1 MAKKADSEVAG
12 REDVIARLKGLGTHM
27 LSEIKTEQSPTFETK
42 VRSRSN
48 IFYDENYGVIRLG
61 DKVET
66 RTFLNVAQAR
76 KFMQTIAVASKCKK
90 FLDEDA
96 HTSIRGLFYQLK
108 FSLGQD
114 VEESLFEEQSESNP
128 LVEDLEVALNVK
140 REDLNLSTDRKG
152 VVAGNLVLKDKFGGT
167 TDTIDCGKQ
176 GRSGWMIPSDVDN
189 GMEFVKCDADYVLV
203 VEKDAL
209 WQRLNEDK
217 FWQKEN
223 CILITPKG
231 QSSRG
236 CRRLIRKLANKKLPI
251 YVCSIDA
258 EEPILLQDENGFIR
272 NECIGEYVDGT
283 IDKFGSVGTSF
294 YEKSVAGSERAFEVS
309 EDGKSVLGRT
319 LNVVRHP
326 ISEELVEVTTNCG
339 FSVKAT
345 RSHSVMVFEGYK
357 IIPKSAGELKKG
369 DLLVAPLKVPNNES
383 FRELDCMNLI
393 EREYPALLKK
403 VKKENDRIRFG
414 KSELSFP
421 NKITV
426 TREFARLLG
435 YFVAEGSSGDQVS
448 ISFGAHEK
456 KYIDDVVQ
464 CVEKSFE
471 CPVHIHYPHSTCA
484 QLKFG
489 GCLLSVFFEKV
500 FKCGKLASGKR
511 VPSMVLNMPEEFKL
525 EFLKGYFR
533 GDGNAVVR
541 NKECSLRAITV
552 SRKLASDI
560 ILLLLQLG
568 CWGTIRKRKGKE
580 NELDAYAITVSNRES
595 LRKLKGIA
603 VDIEPG
609 IASRIEQDIRK
620 SPVYKSIPTR
630 LLKPLQKEFYQL
642 SGSGISDVFSQKTI
656 SFKRLRALLSQ
667 LNGESVLKRDKI
679 LGALSRHPWASTREL
694 CELAGVQH
702 VTVFKALERA
712 ERKGLVS
719 SKMKKGDKTWFLNA
733 SLEIS
738 KEARE
743 RINVLKNLAEDE
755 IALIPVKRIQKV
767 ESSNGFVYDVEVNP
781 THTFVGGVGPLL
793 LHNTDCDAW
802 GWYIYWAIK
811 SGSMNLA
818 YLASDIAVPE
828 AKFIGVSLKDLE
840 TYDFLKKLTINAR
853 DVDIKRAE
861 EMLSYP
867 WINLHKAWVEEL
879 KLVLTTKKKLEQ
891 DALQGPRLSFVGEYI
906 REKISK
912 KDFLA

>member
-1 MAKKADSEVAG
+1 MIKKKESELG
-12 REDVIARLKGLGTHM
+12 REEVIAKLKNMGTSM
-27 LSEIKTEQSPTFETK
+27 LAEITSEQSPTFETK
-42 VRSRSN
+42 VRSKGN
-48 IFYDENYGVIRLG
+48 IFFDENYKVIRLG

-66 RTFLNVAQAR
+66 RTFLNVAQSR
-76 KFMQTIAVASKCKK
+76 KFMQTVAVASKCKK
-90 FLDEDA
+90 FLEEDS

-108 FSLGQD
+108 FSLGED

-128 LVEDLEVALNVK
+128 LVEDLEVALNLK

-152 VVAGNLVLKDKFGGT
+152 VVAGDLVLKDKFGGT
-167 TDTIDCGKQ
+167 TDTIDCSKQ

-223 CILITPKG
+223 CIVITPKG

-236 CRRLIRKLANKKLPI
+236 CRRLLRRLANKKLPI

-258 EEPILLQDENGFIR
+258 EEPIILQDENGFIR

-294 YEKSVAGSERAFEVS
+294 YEKSIAGSERAFEVS
-309 EDGKSVLGRT
+309 EDGKSEIGKM

-326 ISEELVEVTTNCG
+326 ISEDLLEITADCG

-345 RSHSVMVFEGYK
+345 RSHSVMVFEDYE
-357 IIPKSAGELKKG
+357 IVPKSAGELKKG

-383 FRELDCMNLI
+383 FRKLDCMCLI
-393 EREYPALLKK
+393 EREHSALLKK
-403 VKKENDRIRFG
+403 VNEKNGRIRFG

-421 NKITV
+421 NEIPV

-435 YFVAEGSSGDQVS
+435 YFVAEGSSGDQVA
-448 ISFGAHEK
+448 ISFGAHEE
-456 KYIDDVVQ
+456 KYIRDVIQ
-464 CVEKSFE
+464 SVEETFE
-471 CPVHIHYPHSTCA
+471 CPVHVHHSHPTSA
-484 QLKFG
+484 DLKFG
-489 GCLLSVFFEKV
+489 GRLLSLLFEKV
-500 FKCGKLASGKR
+500 FKCGKRAANKR
-511 VPSMVLNMPEEFKL
+511 VPPIVFNMPEEFKL

-533 GDGNAVVR
+533 GDGNVVVR

-568 CWGTIRKRKGKE
+568 CWGTIRKRKGKI
-580 NELDAYAITVSNRES
+580 NEQDAYVIMISNRES
-595 LRKLKGIA
+595 LKKLKSIA

-609 IASRIEQDIRK
+609 IASRIEQSILK

-630 LLKPLQKEFYQL
+630 LLKPLQNEFYQL
-642 SGSGISDVFSQKTI
+642 SGEGISDVFNQKTI
-656 SFKRLRALLSQ
+656 SFTRLRALLGR

-679 LGALSRHPWASTREL
+679 LDALFGHPWASTREL
-694 CELAGVQH
+694 CELAGVQY
-702 VTVFKALERA
+702 VTVFKALKRA
-712 ERKGLVS
+712 ESKGLVS
-719 SKMKKGDKTWFLNA
+719 SKIEKGDKKWFLNA

-738 KEARE
+738 EEARE

-767 ESSNGFVYDVEVNP
+767 ASSNGFVYDVEVNP

-811 SGSMNLA
+811 AGSMNLA
-818 YLASDIAVPE
+818 YLANDIAVPE
-828 AKFIGVSLKDLE
+828 AKFIGVTLRDIT
-840 TYDFLKKLTINAR
+840 TYDFLKKLTIKAR

-867 WINLHKAWVEEL
+867 WISMHKDWVEEL
-879 KLVLTTKKKLEQ
+879 KMVLTSKKKLEQ

-906 REKISK
+906 REKIAK
-912 KDFLA
+912 KEFLA